1 MSSIEYAVRL
11 PIPPSTNNLY
21 RTVVKDGRA
30 FRVRATAYKT
40 WARACPVGGWPGPF
54 PARQA
59 WRVSIDLGQL
69 PHTRDIDNCCKA
81 IIDLICERTGLADQ
95 WLDLLL
101 VFRSP
106 SNWGGDCEVVVRWEE
121 E

>member
-1 MSSIEYAVRL
+1 MPRHVATL
-11 PIPPSTNNLY
+11 PVPPSTNNLY

-40 WARACPVGGWPGPF
+40 WARACPLEGWPQFAPGG
-54 PARQA
+54 RQR
-59 WRVSIDLGQL
+59 WRVSIDLGRL

-81 IIDLICERTGLADQ
+81 IIDLVCERTGLTDQ
-95 WLDLLL
+95 WLDWLM

-106 SNWGGDCEVVVRWEE
+106 TDRGVECEVWVMWEE
-121 E
+121 ED